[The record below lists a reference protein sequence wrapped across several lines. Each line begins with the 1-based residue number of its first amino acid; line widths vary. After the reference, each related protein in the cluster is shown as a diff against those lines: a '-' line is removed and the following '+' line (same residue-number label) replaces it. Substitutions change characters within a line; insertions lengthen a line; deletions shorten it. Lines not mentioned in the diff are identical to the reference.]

1 MAYRQGALMKS
12 YLSTKMIILK
22 MKMMMQ
28 QKEQSHPNVTTRK
41 YLKEQIVNSLHK
53 VSRKW
58 SFRSA
63 DEIKV

>member
-28 QKEQSHPNVTTRK
+28 QKEQSYPNVTTRK